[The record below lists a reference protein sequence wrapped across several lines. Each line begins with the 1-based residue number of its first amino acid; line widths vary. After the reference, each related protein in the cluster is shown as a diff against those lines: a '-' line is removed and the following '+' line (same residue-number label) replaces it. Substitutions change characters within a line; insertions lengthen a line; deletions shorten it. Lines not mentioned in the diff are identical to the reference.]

1 METKAFL
8 KYFFH
13 IHDNLSLQDRRKC
26 HLFQMKFFF
35 RIYIPT
41 FQEYCHWKHWQ
52 VGFLYAATA
61 INEAMYWCMCDGLM
75 EPNQRPGLTYKL
87 ESHLLLFQSLE
98 ITTLAVGVEGLAG
111 RVGAEI
117 IRHLSPIVKWMRT
130 SLTKIF
136 LQRIM
141 TVGNRI
147 RITESMTIIENSFFP
162 AFWPQFIV
170 KTTCGDPIHI
180 HANVLITMTKVS

>member
-1 METKAFL
+1 
-8 KYFFH
+8 
-13 IHDNLSLQDRRKC
+13 
-26 HLFQMKFFF
+26 
-35 RIYIPT
+35 
-41 FQEYCHWKHWQ
+41 
-52 VGFLYAATA
+52 
-61 INEAMYWCMCDGLM
+61 MCDGLM

-98 ITTLAVGVEGLAG
+98 ITTLAVGVGGLVG
-111 RVGAEI
+111 RVGGEI

-162 AFWPQFIV
+162 AF
-170 KTTCGDPIHI
+170 
-180 HANVLITMTKVS
+180 